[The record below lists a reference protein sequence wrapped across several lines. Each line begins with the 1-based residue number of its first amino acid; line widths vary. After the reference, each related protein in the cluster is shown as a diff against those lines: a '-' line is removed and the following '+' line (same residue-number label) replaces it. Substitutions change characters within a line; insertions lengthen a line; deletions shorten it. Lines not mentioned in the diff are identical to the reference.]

1 MAMALL
7 DLNYGSGRSDQFE
20 TACVFSAPFL
30 SKEYARYA
38 GLSRCI
44 IYCRYFV
51 LQLVNVCAFVYLP
64 TIACVAITYRH
75 TC

>member
-1 MAMALL
+1 MGWSLGLLGPGFAFGIWAVAMALL
-7 DLNYGSGRSDQFE
+7 DLNYGSGRRDQFE
-20 TACVFSAPFL
+20 TAFVFSAPFL

-51 LQLVNVCAFVYLP
+51 L
-64 TIACVAITYRH
+64 
-75 TC
+75 